1 MNTTAGQDTV
11 AHSIAQAMMDGF
23 DKHYRI
29 FRECGVKAKS
39 LFEAGDWHGIQQLV
53 KNRIQ
58 FYDDRVREVVD
69 RINSE
74 FNTAEL
80 NDNVWQKAKFIYVG
94 LLINHK
100 QPECAETFFNSISC
114 KILHRTY
121 FHNGFIFFRP
131 GISTEYLESDPP
143 SYRVYYPQDPTMRG
157 SMRQM
162 FMDFGWQQPF
172 EDLDRDITYV
182 REMVSRYFAQR
193 GGRPSAEAN
202 LQLQVLHSPFY
213 RNKAAYV
220 VGKVVNGF
228 VEYPFVIPVLR
239 RSDGQLYLDTVLLD
253 VDSIH
258 LLFSLNRAYFLVD
271 MEVPSAYVQFLRS
284 IMPNKAKAELY
295 TMIGLQKQGKTLFY
309 RDLYYH
315 LYHSRDNF
323 IIAPGIKGMV
333 MLVFTLPSYPYVF
346 KVIRDVIPPPKEV
359 DRATV
364 KAKYLLVKQHDRVG
378 RMSDTLE
385 FSDVALPKA
394 RFDPELIREL
404 KELAPSQF
412 EDEGDSLVIHHVYIE
427 RRMNPLNMYLN
438 SAGEHDAENAVREF
452 GSAIK
457 ELASANIFP
466 GDLLW
471 KNFGVTRNKHVVFYD
486 YDEIEYLTDC
496 HFRRIPPAPSPEYE
510 LASEP
515 WYPVGKNDIFPEEFE
530 HFLLGERRV
539 RQWFMK
545 YHSDLLSPDFWQRM
559 QEQIRAG
566 HLVDFFPYPQA
577 QRFCHLFPHSTQE
590 GLQKAGSEC

>member
-1 MNTTAGQDTV
+1 MEIPAGQDAV
-11 AHSIAQAMMDGF
+11 AQGIAQAMIDGF

-53 KNRIQ
+53 RNRIQ

-69 RINSE
+69 RINYE
-74 FNTAEL
+74 FNASEQ
-80 NDNVWQKAKFIYVG
+80 DDDAWQKAKFLYVG

-100 QPECAETFFNSISC
+100 QPECAETFFNSVC
-114 KILHRTY
+114 CNILHRTY

-143 SYRVYYPQDPTMRG
+143 TYRVYYPQDPTMRG

-162 FMDFGWQQPF
+162 FLDFCWNQPF
-172 EDLDRDITYV
+172 EDLDRDITFV
-182 REMVSRYFAQR
+182 REVVRCFFVNN
-193 GGRPSAEAN
+193 GGRPSPETN

-239 RSDGQLYLDTVLLD
+239 KDDGQLFLDTILLD
-253 VDSIH
+253 EECIN

-271 MEVPSAYVQFLRS
+271 MDVPSAYVQFLRS
-284 IMPNKAKAELY
+284 IMPTKAKAELY

-323 IIAPGIKGMV
+323 VVAPGIKGMV

-346 KVIRDVIPPPKEV
+346 KVIRDVISPPKEV

-364 KAKYLLVKQHDRVG
+364 MAKYLLVKQHDRVG

-385 FSDVALPKA
+385 FSDVALPVE
-394 RFDPELIREL
+394 RFDDELLAEI

-412 EDEGDSLVIHHVYIE
+412 EREGDSIIIHHVYIE
-427 RRMNPLNMYLN
+427 RRMTPLNIYLDT
-438 SAGEHDAENAVREF
+438 ATDREAENAVKEF
-452 GSAIK
+452 GNAIK

-471 KNFGVTRNKHVVFYD
+471 KNFGVTRNRHVVFYD

-496 HFRRIPPAPSPEYE
+496 NFRRIPPAPSPEFE
-510 LASEP
+510 MASEH
-515 WYPVGKNDIFPEEFE
+515 GT
-530 HFLLGERRV
+530 R
-539 RQWFMK
+539 
-545 YHSDLLSPDFWQRM
+545 
-559 QEQIRAG
+559 
-566 HLVDFFPYPQA
+566 
-577 QRFCHLFPHSTQE
+577 
-590 GLQKAGSEC
+590 

>member
-1 MNTTAGQDTV
+1 MEIPAGQDRI
-11 AHSIAQAMMDGF
+11 AQGIAQAMMDGF

-29 FRECGVKAKS
+29 FRECGIKAKS

-53 KNRIQ
+53 RNRIQ
-58 FYDDRVREVVD
+58 FYDDRVDEVVD
-69 RINSE
+69 RINSQ
-74 FNTAEL
+74 FNAFDL
-80 NDNVWQKAKFIYVG
+80 NDDTWQRTKFIYVG
-94 LLINHK
+94 LLVNHK
-100 QPECAETFFNSISC
+100 QPECAETFFNSVCC

-131 GISTEYLESDPP
+131 GLSTEYLESDPP
-143 SYRVYYPQDPTMRG
+143 TYRVYYPQDPSMRG

-162 FMDFGWQQPF
+162 FLDFDWSQPF
-172 EDLDRDITYV
+172 EDIDRDITYV
-182 REMVSRYFAQR
+182 REMVKRYFTAR
-193 GGRPSAEAN
+193 GGRPGAEAN

-220 VGKVVNGF
+220 VGKVVNGY

-239 RSDGQLYLDTVLLD
+239 NDSGQLYLDTVLLEEE
-253 VDSIH
+253 SINI
-258 LLFSLNRAYFLVD
+258 LFSLNRAYFLVD

-284 IMPNKAKAELY
+284 IMPTKAKAELY

-323 IIAPGIKGMV
+323 VIAPGIKGMV

-346 KVIRDVIPPPKEV
+346 KVIKDIIPPPKEV
-359 DRATV
+359 DRSTV
-364 KAKYLLVKQHDRVG
+364 KAKYLLVKKHDRVG

-385 FSDVALPKA
+385 FSDVALPKS
-394 RFDPELIREL
+394 RFDVDLL
-404 KELAPSQF
+404 KEIYELAPSQI
-412 EDEGDSLVIHHVYIE
+412 EEEEESIVIHHVYIE
-427 RRMNPLNMYLN
+427 RRMYPLNLYLDT
-438 SAGEHDAENAVREF
+438 ADEADAENAVKEF
-452 GSAIK
+452 GAAIK

-496 HFRRIPPAPSPEYE
+496 NFRRIPPAPSPEYE
-510 LASEP
+510 MASEP

-539 RQWFMK
+539 RNWFMK
-545 YHSDLLSPDFWQRM
+545 YHADLLAPEFWKRM
-559 QEQIRAG
+559 QEQINAG
-566 HLVDFFPYPQA
+566 YLVDFYPYPISR
-577 QRFCHLFPHSTQE
+577 RFCNMFPPESIEQ
-590 GLQKAGSEC
+590 LQAASPEC